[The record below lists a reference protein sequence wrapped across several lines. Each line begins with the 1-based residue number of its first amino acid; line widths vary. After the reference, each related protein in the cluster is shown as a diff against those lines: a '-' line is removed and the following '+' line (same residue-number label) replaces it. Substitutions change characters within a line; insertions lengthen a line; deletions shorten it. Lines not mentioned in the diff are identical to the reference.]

1 MRRTRFLTPVL
12 ILLASLSSAVY
23 AQRGETPSSDPTVF
37 KTPGDGY
44 PGFFDTNFADKGSL
58 VVGWPPVIF
67 PLTPMPSI
75 AMDYGATE
83 SLTIGTNA
91 LVTTI
96 PWLVGAR
103 GLSFKARQL
112 IYSSETMRSAATV
125 YGGYIGA
132 SEFSMTYQ
140 MFTYNHSWK
149 PAPRHIISGQAMYMN
164 FGFESGKT
172 SSTDYTNLRLSTL
185 SLGGGYQFILGERT
199 AISSYVLL
207 PAITSLEAD
216 TVGANLSQN
225 MDASS
230 GKMTWGIARASMDF
244 RRETWTFSLGGIYM
258 HGMIKNVLPWFSAAT
273 RW

>member
-1 MRRTRFLTPVL
+1 L
-12 ILLASLSSAVY
+12 ILLASLSTAVY

-58 VVGWPPVIF
+58 VVEWPPVIF
-67 PLTPMPSI
+67 PLIPMPSI

-172 SSTDYTNLRLSTL
+172 SSIDYTNLRLSTL

-207 PAITSLEAD
+207 PAITSMEAD

-244 RRETWTFSLGGIYM
+244 RRERWTFSLGGIYM